1 LKLYY
6 YKIKINNNI
15 YKTYQ
20 IEQLI
25 KEQTKLK
32 NTVSRYCYQ
41 GVDTGIFFITTTQ
54 KIKRSK
60 RIIKIKNKTFRI
72 ECMNNEEIN
81 NYEVNWKEIGIR
93 KQEKSTTCNVDNLS
107 TQEEEEEE
115 EESESNSEEED
126 DKLILKSK
134 NSKLI
139 VENVDKVNAKANP
152 RTKSTTK
159 YTNEQQQNLLLPKPI
174 ESTQTKQITNT
185 ISTTNS
191 NSNSNSNPTQ
201 IKKTIQ

>member
-1 LKLYY
+1 MNKINTILLKYECNNSITLINKLKQLKINFPSFCYNIGTNIFKLEVKKTEDKEEYRKNFVIEDFYKLKLYY

-93 KQEKSTTCNVDNLS
+93 KQEKINHM
-107 TQEEEEEE
+107 
-115 EESESNSEEED
+115 
-126 DKLILKSK
+126 
-134 NSKLI
+134 
-139 VENVDKVNAKANP
+139 
-152 RTKSTTK
+152 
-159 YTNEQQQNLLLPKPI
+159 
-174 ESTQTKQITNT
+174 
-185 ISTTNS
+185 
-191 NSNSNSNPTQ
+191 
-201 IKKTIQ
+201 